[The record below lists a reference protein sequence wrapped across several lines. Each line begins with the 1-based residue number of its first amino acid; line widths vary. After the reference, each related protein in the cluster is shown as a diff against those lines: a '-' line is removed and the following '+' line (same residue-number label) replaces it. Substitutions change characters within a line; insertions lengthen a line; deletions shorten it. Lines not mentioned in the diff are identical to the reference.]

1 MERPKLPYVEIGYQ
15 VFVPGSREAL
25 GAVRDVAPD
34 GRPELRVYV
43 ENAGEYT
50 VPLDAVRA
58 VLEEK
63 VVLELSKLPDAMR
76 AVVQLAH
83 SAEQPGL

>member
-15 VFVPGSREAL
+15 VFVPGSSEAL